1 MLDSHFKWTK
11 RLHCKNSN
19 PAFTKMVI
27 SFAAGTLKH
36 FSIVGIP
43 GPFQKLLFCGSQL
56 QPGNLQEQG
65 VENRSILF
73 LVFVGTPPFD
83 NFKVTVGVI
92 SFRIAQLT
100 LVPGRITRNRGSMA
114 TECTRHS
121 THVSRENWCFP
132 EPHLER

>member
-1 MLDSHFKWTK
+1 
-11 RLHCKNSN
+11 
-19 PAFTKMVI
+19 MVI
-27 SFAAGTLKH
+27 SFAARTLKH

-43 GPFQKLLFCGSQL
+43 GAFQKLVFCGSQL

-73 LVFVGTPPFD
+73 LVSVGTPPFD
-83 NFKVTVGVI
+83 NFTVTVGVI
-92 SFRIAQLT
+92 SFRIAQLI
-100 LVPGRITRNRGSMA
+100 LVPWRNTPNRSSMA

-121 THVSRENWCFP
+121 TDVSREDWCFP